1 MSNQSPW
8 EQVIPALI
16 SGGFGAGLATV
27 VTALVQTLGKKAE
40 SRANAA
46 DLITDA
52 AGNLAARQAETIAR
66 LEARVER
73 QAKAISALTAVLDE
87 MLPSLP
93 MDAPARQRLHK
104 AVMAAKVAV

>member
-1 MSNQSPW
+1 MSNKW

-16 SGGFGAGLATV
+16 SGGFGAGLATM
-27 VTALVQTLGKKAE
+27 VTAVIQTLGKKAE

-73 QAKAISALTAVLDE
+73 QATAISALTVVLDE
-87 MLPSLP
+87 MLPELP
-93 MDAPARQRLHK
+93 IDARSRQKLHK
-104 AVMAAKVAV
+104 AVMAAKLAI